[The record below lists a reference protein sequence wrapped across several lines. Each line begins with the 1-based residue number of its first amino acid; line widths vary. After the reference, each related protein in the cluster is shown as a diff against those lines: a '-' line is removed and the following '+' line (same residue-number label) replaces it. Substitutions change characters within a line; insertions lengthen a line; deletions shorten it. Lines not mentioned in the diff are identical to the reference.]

1 MPEFGLP
8 PSDEPF
14 DFRHQ
19 ARLYGRYRRDYSAA
33 LYEAIEARAGR
44 GAGRRALDVGCGT
57 GFVTATLRRRG
68 WRAVGADFSE
78 PMLSEARRRP
88 GEPLPLV
95 RARGEELP
103 VATGSVALYTS
114 GTAFHWLQPAAA

>member
-1 MPEFGLP
+1 MRRPARPAQPARARGGGPASIAAVPEFGLP

-19 ARLYGRYRRDYSAA
+19 ARLYGRYRRDYSTA
-33 LYEAIEARAGR
+33 LYEAIETRAGR
-44 GAGRRALDVGCGT
+44 GDGRPAVDVGCGT
-57 GFVTATLRRRG
+57 GFVTSTLRQRG
-68 WRAVGADFSE
+68 WRAVGVDFSE

-95 RARGEELP
+95 R
-103 VATGSVALYTS
+103 
-114 GTAFHWLQPAAA
+114 